1 MEQFLIDVYPFI
13 LTGAAN
19 KMKNLVSEE
28 GVMADIL
35 GSPARGAVSPLGLTE
50 GFLANRLSAV

>member
-1 MEQFLIDVYPFI
+1 
-13 LTGAAN
+13 
-19 KMKNLVSEE
+19 MKNLVSEE